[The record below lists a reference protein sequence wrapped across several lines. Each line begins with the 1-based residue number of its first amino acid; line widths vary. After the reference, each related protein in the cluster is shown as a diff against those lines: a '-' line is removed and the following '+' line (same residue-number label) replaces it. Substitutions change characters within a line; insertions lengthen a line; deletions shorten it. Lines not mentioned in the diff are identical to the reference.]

1 MLHYDIIV
9 AARKGERGNGE
20 LELKGGGHSDKERH
34 GDESWRRKTEWKRL
48 KMEIVRQ
55 TFQEEWKQNKVI
67 STVAV
72 YHQSGMCKKTP
83 KQTMNILKSVSV
95 QICLSKCLN
104 IFEKKEANRCFFGSD

>member
-1 MLHYDIIV
+1 
-9 AARKGERGNGE
+9 
-20 LELKGGGHSDKERH
+20 
-34 GDESWRRKTEWKRL
+34 
-48 KMEIVRQ
+48 MEIVRQ

-72 YHQSGMCKKTP
+72 YHQTGMCKKTP